1 MGPAPSSLHF
11 HFSSNRIWFQEG
23 PLYTGEQ
30 PSGVGWGVEGP
41 TQEPPDRLEVSVREQ
56 HTPANL
62 TLSPGTAIGA
72 CGSSYYWQRLSGAL
86 RLAVSIETSLWSQGL
101 HP

>member
-1 MGPAPSSLHF
+1 MGPAPSSPRF
-11 HFSSNRIWFQEG
+11 HFSSTRIRSQEG

-41 TQEPPDRLEVSVREQ
+41 TREPPDRLGCPSGSSAHLPTSPV
-56 HTPANL
+56 P
-62 TLSPGTAIGA
+62 PGTAISA

-86 RLAVSIETSLWSQGL
+86 RLAISMETSLWSQGL
-101 HP
+101 HL